1 MGIFDQ
7 FKMASSMLKNMS
19 PDQIQNL
26 MEQAK
31 ESQKM
36 LEDQIKRVVDEEIR
50 KRGLISKEE
59 VERMIKEKG
68 L

>member
-7 FKMASSMLKNMS
+7 FKMAQNMMKNMS
-19 PDQIQNL
+19 PDEMKQM

-36 LEDQIKRVVDEEIR
+36 LADQIKKVVDEEIR
-50 KRGLISKEE
+50 NRNLVSKEE
-59 VERMIKEKG
+59 VEKLIRDSK
-68 L
+68 

>member
-7 FKMASSMLKNMS
+7 FKIASNLMKNMS
-19 PDQIQNL
+19 PDQMQQL

-36 LEDQIKRVVDEEIR
+36 LEGQIKRIVEDEIKR
-50 KRGLISKEE
+50 RGLVSRGE
-59 VERMIKEKG
+59 VEQMMNNP
-68 L
+68 

>member
-36 LEDQIKRVVDEEIR
+36 LEDQIKKVVDEEIR
-50 KRGLISKEE
+50 RRGLISKEE